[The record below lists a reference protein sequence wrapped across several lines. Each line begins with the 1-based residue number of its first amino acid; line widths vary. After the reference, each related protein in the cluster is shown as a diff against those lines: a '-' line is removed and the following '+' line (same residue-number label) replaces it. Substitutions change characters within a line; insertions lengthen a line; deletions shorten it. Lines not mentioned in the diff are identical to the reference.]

1 MAKIRVCTMERE
13 VSEQGWIPVQVD
25 IEFQAQVLYHCSS
38 DHLIFPKRQPQSCMC
53 RPSLIAGH
61 GWHTLEQCSP
71 CSIEN
76 KKISHGPITLCS
88 ILHFKLTMF
97 LQILCS
103 DDCDHQVGALPN
115 QNQQSLVE
123 THRLEEHC

>member
-1 MAKIRVCTMERE
+1 MAKIQVCTMERE

-71 CSIEN
+71 
-76 KKISHGPITLCS
+76 
-88 ILHFKLTMF
+88 MF

-123 THRLEEHC
+123 IHRLEEHC